1 MVGGVSP
8 RLVLAWAGRIEALR
22 DLPVRTREALSALV
36 FLALNVKTLVL
47 LAVLDSGVTRQERRD
62 RERAQ
67 RRQVIV
73 NAARELAEA
82 EGWESVTT
90 RRLADCIEYS
100 QPVLY
105 SHFEGK
111 DAIVSAVA
119 LEGFGELAAVLHN
132 ARERAGSP
140 DAEPRA
146 VASAYLEFAR
156 ANPALYEAMFTLSI
170 DLTFAGSDT
179 PAPVHAG
186 FVELRKTLAPL
197 AGDRDAE
204 TFTEIAWS
212 GLHGLATLS
221 QASRLRPA
229 FYDQRLAMLVD
240 QLATARA

>member
-1 MVGGVSP
+1 M
-8 RLVLAWAGRIEALR
+8 
-22 DLPVRTREALSALV
+22 
-36 FLALNVKTLVL
+36 
-47 LAVLDSGVTRQERRD
+47 TRQDRRE

-119 LEGFGELAAVLHN
+119 LEGFGELAALLHN
-132 ARERAGSP
+132 ARERADSP
-140 DAEPRA
+140 ADQPRA
-146 VASAYLEFAR
+146 VARAYMEFAKT
-156 ANPALYEAMFTLSI
+156 NPALYEAMFTLRV
-170 DLTFAGSDT
+170 DLTFSQSDT
-179 PAPVHAG
+179 PPPLQAG
-186 FVELRKTLAPL
+186 FVELREALAPL
-197 AGDRDAE
+197 AGDRDVE
-204 TFTEIAWS
+204 TFTEVAWS
-212 GLHGLATLS
+212 ALHGLATLS
-221 QASRLRPA
+221 QAGRLRPA

-240 QLATARA
+240 QLGTVRAAEGR

>member
-1 MVGGVSP
+1 M
-8 RLVLAWAGRIEALR
+8 
-22 DLPVRTREALSALV
+22 
-36 FLALNVKTLVL
+36 
-47 LAVLDSGVTRQERRD
+47 TRQERRE

-90 RRLADCIEYS
+90 RRLADRIEYS

-146 VASAYLEFAR
+146 VARAYLEFAR
-156 ANPALYEAMFTLSI
+156 ANPALYEAMFTLRI
-170 DLTFAGSDT
+170 DLTFAQSGT

-186 FVELRKTLAPL
+186 FAELRDALAPM

-204 TFTEIAWS
+204 TFTEVAWS
-212 GLHGLATLS
+212 ALHGLATLS
-221 QASRLRPA
+221 QAGRLRPD
-229 FYDQRLAMLVD
+229 FYDQRLALLVD